1 VGLRMAEEG
10 RCVPVDYKPRLLKR
24 EHGWLCIG
32 LKRIALPWGFPRP
45 VSPLVE
51 RYGSSPEDAYA
62 LWCAA

>member
-1 VGLRMAEEG
+1 M
-10 RCVPVDYKPRLLKR
+10 PVDYKPRLLKR
-24 EHGWLCIG
+24 ERGWLCIG
-32 LKRIALPWGFPRP
+32 LKRTVPAWWFLRP